1 MLLRPVPVPFLFESA
16 SRLSRPRAP
25 RRGPRGEEAP
35 ESKIG
40 MYLIWSSKN
49 KTGSPPP
56 EKCAHAVRVC
66 FNRSHHTSG
75 SAENTCARHIRLS
88 PPTAQPQAVP
98 SYRTGGP
105 RAQREQAVAAGRREC
120 WEAGSR
126 QARYCKAHASCW
138 TGFECACS
146 AGAGAA
152 APAVPRI
159 VPSVGAL
166 GSTSPMIFS
175 TWSGQA

>member
-1 MLLRPVPVPFLFESA
+1 M
-16 SRLSRPRAP
+16 
-25 RRGPRGEEAP
+25 
-35 ESKIG
+35 
-40 MYLIWSSKN
+40 
-49 KTGSPPP
+49 
-56 EKCAHAVRVC
+56 
-66 FNRSHHTSG
+66 
-75 SAENTCARHIRLS
+75 
-88 PPTAQPQAVP
+88 
-98 SYRTGGP
+98 
-105 RAQREQAVAAGRREC
+105 AAGRREC

-159 VPSVGAL
+159 VPSLGAL

-175 TWSGQA
+175 TWSGQAEGSGSGSGSGCDAIRVRVRVRVRLCLDLLGALPGRRGAGVGAIGDARAAEQLVDPFPLGGHRRVVRSIGLVSAGVRGVGSRWPTFSVMGVGAPRVDSR

>member
-1 MLLRPVPVPFLFESA
+1 MQTL
-16 SRLSRPRAP
+16 
-25 RRGPRGEEAP
+25 
-35 ESKIG
+35 
-40 MYLIWSSKN
+40 
-49 KTGSPPP
+49 
-56 EKCAHAVRVC
+56 RVC
-66 FNRSHHTSG
+66 FNRLSSHQDQQ
-75 SAENTCARHIRLS
+75 NTCARHIRLT